1 MGFKSDMRVLKKI
14 WEKSTGPMNCPQC
27 NGILTI
33 VQVQPTENSDT
44 LYSSYKTVIECSSC
58 SFRLTTNSFT
68 ILGSIKDFDS
78 HFIEIAS
85 WSPSGSRTVSRYEHV
100 LNYSL
105 LQKLKK
111 SCELVEFL
119 IVNKQIVQ
127 II

>member
-1 MGFKSDMRVLKKI
+1 MSFKSNMRVLKEI
-14 WEKSTGPMNCPQC
+14 WAKSTGSMNCPQC
-27 NGILTI
+27 NGILTM
-33 VQVQPTENSDT
+33 VQVEPLENSDT
-44 LYSSYKTVIECSSC
+44 LYPSYKTVIECSSC
-58 SFRLTTNSFT
+58 SFKLTTDSLT
-68 ILGSIKDFDS
+68 ILGSIKEYDS

-119 IVNKQIVQ
+119 VVNKQVVQ